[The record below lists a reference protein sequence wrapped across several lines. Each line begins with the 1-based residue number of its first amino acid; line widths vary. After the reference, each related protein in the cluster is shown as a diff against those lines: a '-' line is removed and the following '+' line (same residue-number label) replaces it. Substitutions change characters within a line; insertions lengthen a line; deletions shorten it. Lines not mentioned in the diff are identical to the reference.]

1 MIFSASVGGISDR
14 PSKGGRLLILFL
26 TALFCALPAGGEEQ
40 VEEKLK
46 RLASQVAEIARKEE
60 GIKDRISLLKKR
72 TMLSEL
78 TVSKLK
84 KEKESRSKEL
94 DSVKRDI
101 GVLEQEEDRINEYF
115 RARVKFQYLL
125 GFLSEYRMIS
135 SVSSTEDLR
144 QASFYM
150 SMLSERDRKKL
161 DGLEMLKKGKREK
174 EAECA
179 SKIAQIEKIETDSAL
194 EKRMLAEEIRQTNDL
209 LEKLSRNSDTA
220 RQALRESL
228 ENARKMESYLKDP
241 GFKDRVEMYGKNIL
255 LFKGKLPP
263 PLKGRVAQDFG
274 DYIHP
279 RFRTKLPHPGLD
291 IEAPLGTPVNSVFEG
306 EVVYSGWLSGYG
318 YTVIVAHPGGIFS
331 LLSHLDRIEVKP
343 GDVVAGGQRLGTSG
357 GDPTR
362 DYSGIY
368 FELRQGKDPVD
379 PAKWI
384 REK

>member
-1 MIFSASVGGISDR
+1 MSQ
-14 PSKGGRLLILFL
+14 
-26 TALFCALPAGGEEQ
+26 EQ
-40 VEEKLK
+40 VEEKLR
-46 RLASQVAEIARKEE
+46 RLASQVAEIAKKEE
-60 GIKDRISLLKKR
+60 GIKDRISLLRKR

-94 DSVKRDI
+94 EAVKQEI
-101 GVLEQEEDRINEYF
+101 GVLEEEENRINEYF
-115 RARVKFQYLL
+115 RARMKFQYLL

-135 SVSSTEDLR
+135 SASSTEDLR
-144 QASFYM
+144 QAGFYM
-150 SMLSERDRKKL
+150 SLLSERDKAKL
-161 DGLEMLKKGKREK
+161 DGLRMLKKGKMDK

-179 SKIAQIEKIETDSAL
+179 VKIAEIEKIETDSVS
-194 EKRMLAEEIRQTNDL
+194 EKRMLAEEIRQTNEL
-209 LEKLSRNSDTA
+209 LDKLSKNSETV
-220 RQALRESL
+220 RKALQESI
-228 ENARKMESYLKDP
+228 ENAKNMESYLKDP
-241 GFKDRVEMYGKNIL
+241 GFKNRVDMYGKNIL

-291 IEAPLGTPVNSVFEG
+291 IEAPLGTPVNAVFEG

-318 YTVIVAHPGGIFS
+318 YTVIVAHPGGLFS
-331 LLSHLDRIEVKP
+331 LSSHLDRIEVKL
-343 GDVVAGGQRLGTSG
+343 GDAVSGGQRIGTSG